1 MAKALMYTVRFSVFT
16 AGFLTIVI
24 IPQIIAQ
31 AAGAPIAY

>member
-1 MAKALMYTVRFSVFT
+1 MAKALMYAVRCVVFGG
-16 AGFLTIVI
+16 GFLALVI

>member
-1 MAKALMYTVRFSVFT
+1 MAKAVMYAVRCAVFT
-16 AGFLTIVI
+16 AGFLALVI